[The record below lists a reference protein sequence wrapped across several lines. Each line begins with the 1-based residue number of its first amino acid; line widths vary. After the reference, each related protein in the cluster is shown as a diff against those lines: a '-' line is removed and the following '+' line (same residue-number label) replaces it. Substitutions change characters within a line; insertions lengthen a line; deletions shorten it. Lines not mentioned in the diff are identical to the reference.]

1 MLIMRLCSFV
11 TVLLLKQ
18 KRAGCVLPSI
28 RDSCSLSA
36 AAAADLFALCKGE
49 KTKHTF
55 AYNSVCC
62 LLSHCSPVV
71 CIPW

>member
-49 KTKHTF
+49 KQNKTHI
-55 AYNSVCC
+55 
-62 LLSHCSPVV
+62 
-71 CIPW
+71 CI